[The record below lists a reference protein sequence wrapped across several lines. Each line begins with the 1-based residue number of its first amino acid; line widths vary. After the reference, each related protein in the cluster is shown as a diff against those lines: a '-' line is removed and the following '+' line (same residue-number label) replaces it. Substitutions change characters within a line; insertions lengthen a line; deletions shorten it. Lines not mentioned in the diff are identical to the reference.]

1 MSNIILVYKLVYFT
15 GYIGCFKEN
24 IRKRVYNVNPG
35 AIKVGTLTQEKCVT
49 ICGFKYTYAALTRG
63 TVKALETVMVKVV
76 QVRASVCDQCRF
88 RSDQLSLIW
97 IYNVCNSTRCF
108 QKKKQHLFG
117 KKKTALSPRFQGLYE
132 K

>member
-1 MSNIILVYKLVYFT
+1 MSNIILVYRLVYFT

-63 TVKALETVMVKVV
+63 TVKALETVIVKVV
-76 QVRASVCDQCRF
+76 QVRTSVCDQCRF
-88 RSDQLSLIW
+88 RSAQSDLDLQCLQFHQVFSE
-97 IYNVCNSTRCF
+97 
-108 QKKKQHLFG
+108 KKKHLFG
-117 KKKTALSPRFQGLYE
+117 KKTALSPRFQGLYE